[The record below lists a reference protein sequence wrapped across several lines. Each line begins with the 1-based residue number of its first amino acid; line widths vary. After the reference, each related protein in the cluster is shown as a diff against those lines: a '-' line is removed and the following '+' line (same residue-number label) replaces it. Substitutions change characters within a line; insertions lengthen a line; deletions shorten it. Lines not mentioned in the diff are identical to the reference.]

1 MPDITPQQV
10 RAGQAAYSK
19 FFLAVYNPTVR
30 FSYRFIWGCHPRHV
44 LELYNEHVSANHL
57 DVGVATGSILDYCR
71 FPTPKPRLGLMDLNP
86 NSLEVA
92 SKRLAR
98 YAPESYLRNVLE
110 PIKIDAEPFDSV
122 GLANLLHCL
131 PGTMKTKGVV
141 FEHLRGLLNPGG
153 TIFGCTVLYR
163 GVKRNPLATLM
174 ANIINASRVMTNKE
188 DDVEGLQ
195 QNLDRYF
202 SEDSVKVIGC
212 VALFWARK

>member
-10 RAGQAAYSK
+10 KAGQAAYSK
-19 FFLAVYNPTVR
+19 PLLAVYNPIVR
-30 FSYRFIWGCHPRHV
+30 FNYRFLWGCHPRHV

-57 DVGVATGSILDYCR
+57 DVGVATGIILDYCR
-71 FPTPKPRLGLMDLNP
+71 FPIPKPRLGLMDLNP
-86 NSLEVA
+86 NSLEAA
-92 SKRLAR
+92 SKRLVR

-141 FEHLRGLLNPGG
+141 FEHLRDLLNPGG

-174 ANIINASRVMTNKE
+174 AQIINASRVMTNKE

-202 SEDSVKVIGC
+202 SEGSVKVIGC